1 MIRRRSALLHMAG
14 GMPVLRLMA
23 VVLAGVMILHVLAAL
38 FTSSSSRTDW
48 CGGCCSAS
56 AGRSPRFRQDS

>member
-23 VVLAGVMILHVLAAL
+23 VILAGVMILHVLAAL
-38 FTSSSSRTDW
+38 FHQFVLKDGLVRRMLFGQRRPKSSVPAR
-48 CGGCCSAS
+48 
-56 AGRSPRFRQDS
+56 

>member
-23 VVLAGVMILHVLAAL
+23 VVLAGVMNPARPCRAFHQFVLKDGLVRRML
-38 FTSSSSRTDW
+38 FGQRRPKSSVPAR
-48 CGGCCSAS
+48 
-56 AGRSPRFRQDS
+56 